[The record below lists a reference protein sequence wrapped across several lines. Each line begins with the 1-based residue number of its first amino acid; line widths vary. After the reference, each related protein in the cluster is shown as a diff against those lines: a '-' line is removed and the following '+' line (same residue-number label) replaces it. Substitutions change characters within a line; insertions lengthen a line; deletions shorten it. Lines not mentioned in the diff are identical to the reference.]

1 MKILYHHRIASKDG
15 QYVHVEG
22 LTRALSSQGHELVW
36 VTPGGT
42 DEEAFG
48 GESGVI
54 SWLKRLVPGAV
65 YELME
70 FGYAVFAYLKLARA
84 IRQHRP
90 DVIYERY
97 NLFLPAGVWA
107 ARRFGLPLISEVNA
121 PLFEE
126 RGKTSGIVLKSLARW
141 SEAYVWRKADA
152 VLPVTEVLAEKVRER
167 RGHGDG
173 VTVVHNGIPEAM
185 LEPIQGGRE
194 QAKLLLGL
202 EGRDVLGFTGF
213 MRDWHG
219 LDAVLHAVARDP
231 DGTRHALLV
240 GDGPARPGLE
250 ALAGTLGITE
260 RVTFTGLVGREDI
273 VRYVSAFDVALQP
286 SVVPYASPLKL
297 FEYMALGKAVVAP
310 DSDNIREILR
320 DGHDAALFDH
330 SDAEAFAAG
339 IDRVLS
345 DADLR
350 ARIEGNIVQ
359 TVHERGYTWEA
370 NAQRVVAIATALR
383 DANA

>member
-22 LTRALSSQGHELVW
+22 LTRALSAQGHELVW

-42 DEEAFG
+42 DEEEFG
-48 GESGVI
+48 GESGLI
-54 SWLKRLVPGAV
+54 SRLKRLVPGAI

-84 IRQHRP
+84 IRRHSP

-126 RGKTSGIVLKSLARW
+126 RGRTSGIVLKSLARW

-152 VLPVTEVLAEKVRER
+152 VLPVTEVLADKVRER

-173 VTVVHNGIPEAM
+173 VTVIHNGIPEAM
-185 LEPIQGGRE
+185 LAPIEGGRE
-194 QAKLLLGL
+194 RAKAALGL
-202 EGRDVLGFTGF
+202 AGRDVLGFTGF

-219 LDAVLHAVARDP
+219 LDAVLHAVAGDP
-231 DGTRHALLV
+231 GGTRHALLV

-250 ALAGTLGITE
+250 ALAEDLGITD

-310 DSDNIREILR
+310 DSDNIREVLT
-320 DGHDAALFDH
+320 DGHDAVLFRRGETD
-330 SDAEAFAAG
+330 AFAAG

-350 ARIEGNIVQ
+350 ARVEKNIVQ
-359 TVHERGYTWEA
+359 TVHDRGHTWEA
-370 NAQRVVAIATALR
+370 NARRVVAIATELL
-383 DANA
+383 DAKT